1 MRRLAFGLSTATL
14 LALTLTVHAGEAEV
28 QFAPA
33 VPAADQNRGAWWTA
47 LGDDT
52 LNGLEVRLE
61 TNSPSLKIALRR
73 YDQARA
79 YLGMAAS
86 DQSPHADLLGTGS
99 ANRQSDLRPLR
110 GSNQPDQY
118 AANTLGGLLSYE
130 IDLWGR
136 VRQEVAADK
145 AEVAARK
152 DDVLSLG
159 LSLQAELAID
169 YARLRAT
176 DADLAIL
183 SATTDAY
190 RKVYALI
197 DARHKGGVASGVDLA
212 RAETQV
218 KTVAAQTEDASATR
232 TLYEHAI
239 AVLIGEDPRGFHL
252 APAPVR
258 LKMAEVPVEV
268 PSDLLQ
274 RRPDIAAA
282 EARVAEANAL
292 VGLARKAFFP
302 QVAISAAL
310 GFQNTGQAG
319 LLGYGNRF
327 WSVGPSAD
335 LPVFD
340 GGRRTGV
347 VNAARAQRDIVV
359 QNYRQTVLNAF
370 QDVSDNL
377 ALIDRLGAEAQD
389 QGEAVRSARLAQSLS
404 LIRYQKG
411 AVTFLETAISEA
423 AALQADRAYLQIEER
438 RLEASI
444 RLIRAIGG
452 DWRTGA

>member
-1 MRRLAFGLSTATL
+1 MRRLVQGLITATL
-14 LALTLTVHAGEAEV
+14 VALTSTVRAGEAEA

-33 VPAADQNRGAWWTA
+33 VPAANQNRGAWWTA

-52 LNGLEVRLE
+52 LNGLELRLE
-61 TNSPSLKIALRR
+61 ANSPSLKIALHR
-73 YDQARA
+73 YDQAHA
-79 YLGMAAS
+79 YLGMETS
-86 DQSPHADLLGTGS
+86 DQSPHADLVGAGT

-118 AANTLGGLLSYE
+118 AANTLGGLLTYE

-136 VRQEVAADK
+136 VRQEVAAGK

-152 DDVLSLG
+152 DDVLSLR
-159 LSLQAELAID
+159 LSLQAELAVD

-176 DADLAIL
+176 DVDIAIL
-183 SATTDAY
+183 TKTADAY

-197 DARHKGGVASGVDLA
+197 DARHKGGIASGVDLA

-218 KTVAAQTEDASATR
+218 KTVAAQTEDAGTAR

-239 AVLIGEDPRGFHL
+239 AVLLGEDPRRFHL

-258 LKMAEVPVEV
+258 LKMDQVPVEV

-292 VGLARKAFFP
+292 VGFARKAFYP
-302 QVAISAAL
+302 QVSISAAL

-319 LLGYGNRF
+319 LFGYGNRF

-389 QGEAVRSARLAQSLS
+389 QSEAVRSARLAQSLS